1 MAKKKKYKVPQQ
13 QQTKESLPKVAKVV
27 QKNKPQAAVVTQEP
41 TFIFGRINYIYMLV
55 GAACLAI
62 GLALMSGGAMPDPD
76 TWDDSII
83 YSFRRITL
91 APMVMIVGLILL
103 IFAIFKRQ

>member
-1 MAKKKKYKVPQQ
+1 MAKKKKYKVPPQ
-13 QQTKESLPKVAKVV
+13 KASSSVPKVAKVV
-27 QKNKPQAAVVTQEP
+27 QKNKPKAAVVAPEP
-41 TFIFGRINYIYMLV
+41 TFIFGRINYIYMLI

-76 TWDDSII
+76 TWDDSLI

-91 APMVMIVGLILL
+91 APMIMIVGLILL
-103 IFAIFKRQ
+103 IIAIFKRK

>member
-1 MAKKKKYKVPQQ
+1 MAKKKKFKVPQQ
-13 QQTKESLPKVAKVV
+13 PKKQESTPKVAKVV
-27 QKNKPQAAVVTQEP
+27 QQTSSKVAAPEA
-41 TFIFGRINYIYMLV
+41 TFIFGRINYIYMLI

-62 GLALMSGGAMPDPD
+62 GLALMSGGAQPDPD
-76 TWDDSII
+76 QWDPTII

-91 APMVMIVGLILL
+91 APMVMIVGLVML